1 MTNNNILY
9 LINYGKIANH
19 STKPKENLIDKN
31 ELKAYY
37 DITLKTQKHLESPL
51 SFANYKE
58 AQTTKHIHR
67 LHPYKGKFIPQLVE
81 YFLDSHTDSLKKEV
95 FFAKKDIV
103 LDPFCG
109 SGTTLC
115 VANEL
120 EIHSVGVEISCFN
133 TILANA
139 KVKQYDNV
147 KLKSYIDKLTK
158 LLESKQS
165 RILEFEKQL
174 NEALSDF
181 NQAHFPSKSFKRKI
195 ALKQIDEK
203 AYSVAKEKEFL
214 TIYEKLVKKF
224 KINLHTETQGNFL
237 KNGILIL

>member
-1 MTNNNILY
+1 M
-9 LINYGKIANH
+9 
-19 STKPKENLIDKN
+19 
-31 ELKAYY
+31 
-37 DITLKTQKHLESPL
+37 
-51 SFANYKE
+51 
-58 AQTTKHIHR
+58 
-67 LHPYKGKFIPQLVE
+67 
-81 YFLDSHTDSLKKEV
+81 
-95 FFAKKDIV
+95 

-109 SGTTLC
+109 SRTTLC

>member
-51 SFANYKE
+51 SFVNYKE

-95 FFAKKDIV
+95 FFCKKRY
-103 LDPFCG
+103 C
-109 SGTTLC
+109 
-115 VANEL
+115 A
-120 EIHSVGVEISCFN
+120 
-133 TILANA
+133 
-139 KVKQYDNV
+139 
-147 KLKSYIDKLTK
+147 
-158 LLESKQS
+158 
-165 RILEFEKQL
+165 
-174 NEALSDF
+174 
-181 NQAHFPSKSFKRKI
+181 
-195 ALKQIDEK
+195 
-203 AYSVAKEKEFL
+203 
-214 TIYEKLVKKF
+214 
-224 KINLHTETQGNFL
+224 
-237 KNGILIL
+237 